1 MLGSAALTP
10 TQLGGRADWNRIAY
24 QVVSSLSLRVF
35 KGRLGDH
42 LPEVI
47 CGVPVATQPLYLP
60 ISAILTG
67 GGCHSGPG
75 GQWSRWVALNRG
87 PGQSGWICGGAA
99 LPSPPWPPFL
109 RWPLDTARPLL
120 HSGKRVLQCQL
131 RAREQPQALPLLAV
145 HALRGG
151 RAGPQQ
157 VCGQQPGEVLRLQ
170 RCLQVLRRAWRVG
183 LGPALMLGPSRQQ
196 PPWPLAWQV
205 PGRERGGRRL
215 CQAHD
220 CLRQYEWYT
229 RGAGAR
235 AGPDAGGGAVPQ
247 RDPGTGCCQDW
258 GQRTMGKAES

>member
-87 PGQSGWICGGAA
+87 PGQSGRICGGAA

-120 HSGKRVLQCQL
+120 HSDIEATASCPLLLSLTLSVLISDESL
-131 RAREQPQALPLLAV
+131 ALPPIRDIRAKTIWVLL
-145 HALRGG
+145 
-151 RAGPQQ
+151 
-157 VCGQQPGEVLRLQ
+157 
-170 RCLQVLRRAWRVG
+170 
-183 LGPALMLGPSRQQ
+183 
-196 PPWPLAWQV
+196 
-205 PGRERGGRRL
+205 
-215 CQAHD
+215 
-220 CLRQYEWYT
+220 
-229 RGAGAR
+229 
-235 AGPDAGGGAVPQ
+235 
-247 RDPGTGCCQDW
+247 W
-258 GQRTMGKAES
+258 GNK